1 MALGKHEQEKPK
13 KLCCSK
19 KIVVVS
25 YVATGLLTATLV
37 LGVFLAPVETS
48 LSPLEVVTGLA
59 WGETAVASG
68 FYYWKARTENKI
80 KLTKAMVDDWADK
93 YGIDAVANLA
103 GIILS
108 E

>member
-1 MALGKHEQEKPK
+1 MVVGKREQVKPK
-13 KLCCSK
+13 MLCCSK

-25 YVATGLLTATLV
+25 YIVTGLLTLTLV
-37 LGVFLAPVETS
+37 LGVFLAPAETN

-68 FYYWKARTENKI
+68 FYYWKARAENRI
-80 KLTKAMVDDWADK
+80 KLTKGMVDEWAEK
-93 YGIDAVANLA
+93 YGIEAVTSLA
-103 GIILS
+103 SIVLS

>member
-1 MALGKHEQEKPK
+1 MAGGKRQQE

-25 YVATGLLTATLV
+25 YVATGLLTAILV
-37 LGVFLAPVETS
+37 LGVFLAPAEVN
-48 LSPLEVVTGLA
+48 LSPLEIVTGLA

-68 FYYWKARTENKI
+68 FYYWKARAENRI
-80 KLTKAMVDDWADK
+80 KLTKGMVDEWAEK
-93 YGIDAVANLA
+93 YGIEAVTSLA
-103 GIILS
+103 GIVLS

>member
-1 MALGKHEQEKPK
+1 MAKGKREQEKPK
-13 KLCCSK
+13 RLCCSK

-25 YVATGLLTATLV
+25 YVVTGLLTLTLV
-37 LGVFLAPVETS
+37 LGVFLAPAQTN

-68 FYYWKARTENKI
+68 FYYWKARAENRI
-80 KLTKAMVDDWADK
+80 KLTKGMVDEWAEK
-93 YGIDAVANLA
+93 YGIEAVTSLA
-103 GIILS
+103 GIVLS

>member
-1 MALGKHEQEKPK
+1 MAKGRRERQTEK

-25 YVATGLLTATLV
+25 YAVTGLLTLTLV
-37 LGVFLAPVETS
+37 LGVFLAPSETN

-68 FYYWKARTENKI
+68 FYYWKARAENRI
-80 KLTKAMVDDWADK
+80 KLTKGMVDEWAEK
-93 YGIDAVANLA
+93 YGIEAVTSLA
-103 GIILS
+103 SIVLS

>member
-1 MALGKHEQEKPK
+1 MAKGRRERRKEK

-25 YVATGLLTATLV
+25 YAVTGLLTLTLV
-37 LGVFLAPVETS
+37 LAVFLAPAETNTT
-48 LSPLEVVTGLA
+48 PLEVVTGLA

-68 FYYWKARTENKI
+68 FYYWKARAENRI
-80 KLTKAMVDDWADK
+80 KLAKGMVDDWAEK
-93 YGIDAVANLA
+93 YGIEAVTNLA
-103 GIILS
+103 SIVLH